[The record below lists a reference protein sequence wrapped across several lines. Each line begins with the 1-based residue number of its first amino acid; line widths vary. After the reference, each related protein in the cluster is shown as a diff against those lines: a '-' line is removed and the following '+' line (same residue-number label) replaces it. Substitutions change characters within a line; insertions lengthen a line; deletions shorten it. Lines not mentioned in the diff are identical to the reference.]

1 MAKIRHIAIGEELD
15 SSEWVREDIHE
26 LTEVGELVVS
36 APPST
41 FYKIYGMYTRE
52 TGDELT
58 LMLEIDTDPN
68 PGGGMSRRT
77 IEYNMVGEFG
87 VPLDLDDVPDGNT
100 YKRMSATEQTKLSG
114 IEDGSTVYPD
124 TGEQAFLD
132 ADRTKLD
139 GIEAGA
145 TQGGEGHPEVHT
157 IASHSDTTATGAEL
171 EELTGG
177 GETTL
182 HSHAGGGGGV
192 SVAFGSYT
200 GNDVDDRQIA
210 TGFKCSAAHIV
221 MNYEMVLEYEWFL
234 IPAATTVHN
243 ITSDYHGTQEVSR
256 TYLHTS
262 DGFVVDN
269 ERPLPGTYG
278 TNENTKIYYY
288 WAISE

>member
-157 IASHSDTTATGAEL
+157 IASHSDTAATGAEL
-171 EELTGG
+171 EELTDG

-182 HSHAGGGGGV
+182 HSHAGGGGGG
-192 SVAFGSYT
+192 VATGGYT
-200 GNDVDDRQIA
+200 GNATNDRQIT
-210 TGFKCSAAHIV
+210 TGFQCAF
-221 MNYEMVLEYEWFL
+221 VLLMRQDETNARTGWEL
-234 IPAATTVHN
+234 LPNQTSVHC
-243 ITSDYHGTQEVSR
+243 DDLPYHNFGRVAD
-256 TYLHTS
+256 TYLHAL

-269 ERPLPGTYG
+269 SGAYPAAQTSNDNGAQYQ
-278 TNENTKIYYY
+278 YC
-288 WAISE
+288 AMAA